1 MRNNFYEKGIV
12 LKRDNISRAR
22 IVIGFNNWKQYANNA
37 YALCYTSMHDESNDA
52 TYLKLNLSAL
62 MERCKLEELH
72 RCSALFSHITEEQ
85 SHDIPSHRMRI

>member
-1 MRNNFYEKGIV
+1 MLIIHMLYAT
-12 LKRDNISRAR
+12 LAR
-22 IVIGFNNWKQYANNA
+22 MMKVMM
-37 YALCYTSMHDESNDA
+37 LP
-52 TYLKLNLSAL
+52 YLELNLSAL